1 MESYSDQS
9 PMRPCGRKL
18 LPYELCQTIQTHDL
32 SIDFENGT
40 MIFLVNRSLV
50 RQPLPFAAGSMAV
63 EVSPKSA
70 AQASNL
76 VIP

>member
-1 MESYSDQS
+1 MESYSNQS
-9 PMRPCGRKL
+9 PMRPSGRKL

-40 MIFLVNRSLV
+40 MTFLVNRSLV
-50 RQPLPFAAGSMAV
+50 RQQVPFAASSMAV

-70 AQASNL
+70 AQTSNL